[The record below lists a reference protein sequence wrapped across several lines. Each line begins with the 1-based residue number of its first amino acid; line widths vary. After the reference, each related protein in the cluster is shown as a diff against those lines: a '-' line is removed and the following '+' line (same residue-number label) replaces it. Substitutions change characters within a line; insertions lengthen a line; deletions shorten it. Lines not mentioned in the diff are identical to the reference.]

1 MKNACCMIFILLFT
15 FFACCGADGGFEL
28 KKETDSV
35 LASVNG
41 EPVSLSD
48 VLYET
53 RADEYYMAGVLDKS
67 QLEAAIYDL
76 RKKTLEELIDRKL
89 ILAEYRKNPFPLD
102 NQRISKVLDDMAVR
116 ANCRTRS
123 EFFEKIRESGLS
135 VELFRRQVEERV
147 TVQYVVGRELYV
159 HVNVSPKQVYEYYKN
174 NEAEFSSPEIIQL
187 NVLFLKSSNPDF
199 AARKKIVAD
208 KLAAN
213 PSDFYTLLKEYSEI
227 PRAKTAAPAIL
238 TETEKLRSEFKI
250 AADKKKLNQ
259 IIGPLEIPEEG
270 VYYLMADKFIPP
282 AKKSLDEV
290 RKNIIEKLET
300 LQRKKAYD
308 DYVKKLRSK
317 AIIRYM
323 K

>member
-1 MKNACCMIFILLFT
+1 MKGTCLVTVLFSVFLACAA
-15 FFACCGADGGFEL
+15 ACGVEL
-28 KKETDSV
+28 AKETDSV

-53 RADEYYMAGVLDKS
+53 RAEEYYMAGALDKS
-67 QLEAAIYDL
+67 QIDRAIYDL
-76 RKKTLEELIDRKL
+76 RKKTLEDLIDRKL
-89 ILAEYRKNPFPLD
+89 ILAEYRKNPFPID
-102 NQRISKVLDDMAVR
+102 NQRISNVLDDMAVK
-116 ANCRTRS
+116 AKCRTRS
-123 EFFEKIRESGLS
+123 EFYEKIREAGMS
-135 VELFRRQVEERV
+135 VETFRRQVEERV

-159 HVNVSPKQVYEYYKN
+159 HVNVSPKQVYDYYTDH
-174 NEAEFSSPEIIQL
+174 ADEFSSPEMIQL
-187 NVLFLKSSNPDF
+187 NILFLKSSNPDF
-199 AARKKIVAD
+199 TARKKLVAE

-213 PSDFYTLLKEYSEI
+213 PSDFYTLIKEYSEL
-227 PRAKTAAPAIL
+227 PRAKTENSAIL
-238 TETEKLRSEFKI
+238 TEIDKLRSEFKI
-250 AADKKKLNQ
+250 AADKKKQNQ

-290 RKNIIEKLET
+290 RKVIIEKLER
-300 LQRKKAYD
+300 LQREKAYN

-323 K
+323 